1 MVTTDGSPTQE
12 QHTLGKITSSPS
24 PVLRRSLKRLRRL
37 VQYQS
42 NVTLSRSLRACVL
55 VCLRACVLICV
66 LSVKLSCAQSLYQ
79 STPGFGSL
87 HFGSSSNSHRYLC
100 FGCILPFTRSHTFRR
115 EDRLRP
121 LSLSLRPLSSAR
133 LGSARSIGSSWTHS
147 RQLAGGGG
155 DQ

>member
-1 MVTTDGSPTQE
+1 MYGDHRRIPNAKAK
-12 QHTLGKITSSPS
+12 HPLGKITSSPS

-79 STPGFGSL
+79 STPGFGS
-87 HFGSSSNSHRYLC
+87 F
-100 FGCILPFTRSHTFRR
+100 
-115 EDRLRP
+115 
-121 LSLSLRPLSSAR
+121 
-133 LGSARSIGSSWTHS
+133 
-147 RQLAGGGG
+147 Q
-155 DQ
+155 